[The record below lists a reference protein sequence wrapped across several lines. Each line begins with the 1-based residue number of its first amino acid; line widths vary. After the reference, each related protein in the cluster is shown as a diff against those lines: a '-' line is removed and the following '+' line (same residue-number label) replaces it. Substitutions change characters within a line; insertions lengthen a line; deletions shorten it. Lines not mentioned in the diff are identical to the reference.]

1 MRKDN
6 VLEMHVEI
14 RHFGEQRTLVEIY
27 KRYYWHNRTAE
38 VRAIVKACKECQL
51 VRQIRNIMSHVENL
65 ENIPICDLFYKIA
78 LDTAGPLPE
87 TNEGNKYILIA
98 IDHYFKCCKT
108 KAIADHTIANAT
120 RFLKKY
126 IIYRYGVPNF
136 ILNNNGGE

>member
-1 MRKDN
+1 MSN
-6 VLEMHVEI
+6 VEDL
-14 RHFGEQRTLVEIY
+14 
-27 KRYYWHNRTAE
+27 K
-38 VRAIVKACKECQL
+38 
-51 VRQIRNIMSHVENL
+51 
-65 ENIPICDLFYKIA
+65 NIPICDLFYKIA

-98 IDHYFKCCKT
+98 IDRYFKWCKT
-108 KAIADHTIANAT
+108 KAIPDHTIANAI